1 MTNERMSMICQ
12 TRPGTRVLQE
22 PVKSDIRHP
31 VLADAETFGALLLDA
46 YHGTVDY
53 EGEDLA
59 ASIEAAKSFMG
70 AEDFTPLWDACFAL
84 MEGERMKAISFVADF
99 EDMPLLVVTATEKA
113 AKRTGLAS
121 QLIELSLDALHK
133 LGRPT
138 LRLWVTCAN
147 TPAVAAYEKLGF
159 VPEQT

>member
-1 MTNERMSMICQ
+1 MSNERMSMICQ
-12 TRPGTRVLQE
+12 TRPLQR
-22 PVKSDIRHP
+22 PGKTDTRHP
-31 VLADAETFGALLLDA
+31 NAGDAETFGALLLDA

-53 EGEDLA
+53 EGEDLTD
-59 ASIEAAKSFMG
+59 SIKAAKSFMG
-70 AEDFTPLWDACFAL
+70 GEDFTPLWDACFAL
-84 MEGERMKAISFVADF
+84 MGGERMKAISFIADF

-121 QLIELSLDALHK
+121 QLIELSLDALHRQGK
-133 LGRPT
+133 PA

-147 TPAVAAYEKLGF
+147 TPAVKAYEKLGF